1 MAEKCIACGDWET
14 AKLLYFELLELD
26 GNNFN
31 YLYKYAYILCN
42 LKLFKECIE
51 YYELAIKINDTSAS
65 GFYEYG
71 IVHKELNNIN
81 KAIYLP
87 QQFAS
92 ISINIQSKQLG
103 DSSSEQ
109 IYDSLKDKSQIVP
122 ERSTRMQKEFRTYIN
137 KSMSHICVITEN
149 DVIYEKELEIKS
161 DKTRNYKLYD
171 DENKEIIFIV
181 SWKELRENIS
191 KYVVR
196 NIGISEQP
204 IIEQIINEC

>member
-65 GFYEYG
+65 GF
-71 IVHKELNNIN
+71 
-81 KAIYLP
+81 
-87 QQFAS
+87 
-92 ISINIQSKQLG
+92 
-103 DSSSEQ
+103 
-109 IYDSLKDKSQIVP
+109 
-122 ERSTRMQKEFRTYIN
+122 
-137 KSMSHICVITEN
+137 ICVITEN